1 MNLPQKPFA
10 EFALL
15 LLGCALVGALFGRLR
30 QPVLIDDIVVGPTGV
45 VVVHDQIDLLSGQVA
60 GAVRDVRHGHALQA
74 AGVQYILNPF
84 DDAADPAAQRLAGHI
99 HSSREDKS

>member
-1 MNLPQKPFA
+1 MLL

-15 LLGCALVGALFGRLR
+15 GALFIRLH
-30 QPVLIDDIVVGPTGV
+30 QPVLIACIVVGPTGV
-45 VVVHDQIDLLSGQVA
+45 VEVHDQIDLLSGQVA

-84 DDAADPAAQRLAGHI
+84 DDVADPAAQRLAGYI